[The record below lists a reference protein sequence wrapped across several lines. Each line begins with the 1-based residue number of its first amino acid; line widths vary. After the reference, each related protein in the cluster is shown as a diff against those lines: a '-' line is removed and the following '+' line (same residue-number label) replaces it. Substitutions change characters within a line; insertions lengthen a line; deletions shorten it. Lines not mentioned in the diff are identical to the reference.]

1 MLDYTHKHKEIHL
14 LKQYA
19 ILLYTIVYTL
29 IIMNITPKKA
39 GQRLNQFIESLDISK
54 AEFSRETCLNYAH
67 MFRIIN
73 GDGDPGFDTCSKIS
87 EAYPQLSMTWLIAGA
102 GEMKNITRE
111 ERNDIKRVRA
121 WREENATDT
130 SAVLSLFKA
139 ETSDHK
145 FLSSELRKKRV
156 YDEQIIKRLKGIL
169 LELFIERRELWSHL
183 YNKFKN
189 DYSAEKDT
197 EELTEEEVL
206 DQMHGSPE
214 LKGLD
219 EYITSFCALRN
230 KSQSQ
235 QIVNEHLNTRK

>member
-1 MLDYTHKHKEIHL
+1 
-14 LKQYA
+14 
-19 ILLYTIVYTL
+19 
-29 IIMNITPKKA
+29 MNIKPKKA
-39 GQRLNQFIESLDISK
+39 GQRLNQFIDSLDISK
-54 AEFSRETCLNYAH
+54 AEFSRETGLNYAH

-73 GDGDPGFDTCSKIS
+73 GDGDPGFDTCSKIC
-87 EAYPQLSMTWLIAGA
+87 EAYPELSITWLIAGR

-169 LELFIERRELWSHL
+169 LELFIERRELWSDL

-197 EELTEEEVL
+197 EKLTEEEVL

-219 EYITSFCALRN
+219 EYIASFCALGN

-235 QIVNEHLNTRK
+235 EIIKEHLKTRK

>member
-1 MLDYTHKHKEIHL
+1 METDQT
-14 LKQYA
+14 
-19 ILLYTIVYTL
+19 
-29 IIMNITPKKA
+29 KA
-39 GQRLNQFIESLDISK
+39 GHRLAAFIESLGISK
-54 AEFSRETCLNYAH
+54 KEFTRKTGLDYAH
-67 MFRIIN
+67 LHKITNGIN
-73 GDGDPGFDTCSKIS
+73 DPGFETCSKIG
-87 EAYPQLSMTWLIAGA
+87 EAYSELSITWLITGI

-111 ERNDIKRVRA
+111 DRNDIQRVRA
-121 WREENATDT
+121 WRDENSTDT
-130 SAVLSLFKA
+130 SAVLYLFNA
-139 ETSDHK
+139 EYSDHK

-169 LELFIERRELWSHL
+169 LELLIERRELWSDL

-197 EELTEEEVL
+197 EKLTEEEVL

-219 EYITSFCALRN
+219 EYIASFCALGN

-235 QIVNEHLNTRK
+235 EIIKEHLKTRK

>member
-1 MLDYTHKHKEIHL
+1 MEAN
-14 LKQYA
+14 QA
-19 ILLYTIVYTL
+19 R
-29 IIMNITPKKA
+29 A
-39 GQRLNQFIESLDISK
+39 GHRLNQFIDSLDISK
-54 AEFSRETCLNYAH
+54 AEFSRETGLNYAH

-87 EAYPQLSMTWLIAGA
+87 EAYPQLSLTWLITGI
-102 GEMKNITRE
+102 GEMENITRE
-111 ERNDIKRVRA
+111 EKNDIQRIRK
-121 WREENATDT
+121 WRDENSTDA
-130 SAVLSLFKA
+130 SAVLYLFKA
-139 ETSDHK
+139 EYSDHK

-169 LELFIERRELWSHL
+169 LELLIERRELWSDL

-197 EELTEEEVL
+197 EKLTEEEVL
-206 DQMHGSPE
+206 EQMHGSPE

-219 EYITSFCALRN
+219 EYIASFCALGN

-235 QIVNEHLNTRK
+235 EIIKNHLKTRK

>member
-1 MLDYTHKHKEIHL
+1 
-14 LKQYA
+14 
-19 ILLYTIVYTL
+19 
-29 IIMNITPKKA
+29 MNIKPKKA
-39 GQRLNQFIESLDISK
+39 GQRLNQFIDSLDISK
-54 AEFSRETCLNYAH
+54 AEFSRETGLNYAH

-87 EAYPQLSMTWLIAGA
+87 EAYPELSITWLIAGR

-121 WREENATDT
+121 WRDGNSTDT
-130 SAVLSLFKA
+130 SAVLYLFNA
-139 ETSDHK
+139 EYSDHK
-145 FLSSELRKKRV
+145 FLSSELREKRV

-169 LELFIERRELWSHL
+169 LELFIERRELWSDL

-197 EELTEEEVL
+197 EKLTEEEVL

-219 EYITSFCALRN
+219 EYIASFCVLGN

-235 QIVNEHLNTRK
+235 EIIKEHLKTRK

>member
-54 AEFSRETCLNYAH
+54 AEFSRETGLNYAH

-73 GDGDPGFDTCSKIS
+73 GDGDPGYDSCSKIS
-87 EAYPQLSMTWLIAGA
+87 EAYPQLSLTWLITGI
-102 GEMKNITRE
+102 GEMENITRE
-111 ERNDIKRVRA
+111 ERNDIQQVRK
-121 WREENATDT
+121 WREENSTDT
-130 SAVLSLFKA
+130 SAVLYLFKA
-139 ETSDHK
+139 EYTDHK
-145 FLSSELRKKRV
+145 IISSELRKKRV
-156 YDEQIIKRLKGIL
+156 YDEQIIERLKGIL
-169 LELFIERRELWSHL
+169 LVLFIERRELWSEL

-189 DYSAEKDT
+189 DYSAEKDI
-197 EELTEEEVL
+197 EKLTEEEVL
-206 DQMHGSPE
+206 DQMQGSPE

-219 EYITSFCALRN
+219 EYIASFCELGN

-235 QIVNEHLNTRK
+235 EIINEHLKTRR